1 MVDRGENMYEDIK
14 IKADILTDA
23 LPYIQDFNNCIMVI
37 QYSCNHYVDE
47 KQEKVILKDIAMLK
61 FLGMKPIV
69 VHSARKGVDLFRENK
84 RIAAMIEENNIK
96 AIGICGIDIQ
106 TLKIMIG
113 NDYIPVVIPNDIN
126 TEDDEFF
133 VENVAREFAVKI
145 NADKLIFMSKD
156 KGLLDENKNLIS
168 IMSLDKL
175 KSFDKGNNI
184 KGYLDLKVKNAIQA
198 IENGVHRVHII
209 DGTLEHSILLEL
221 FSINGIGTAILNSE
235 DDLYKHEIKNHVE
248 IQ

>member
-1 MVDRGENMYEDIK
+1 MYEDIK
-14 IKADILTDA
+14 IKANILTDA

-84 RIAAMIEENNIK
+84 RIASMIEENNIK
-96 AIGICGIDIQ
+96 AIGICGVDIQ
-106 TLKIMIG
+106 TLEIMIG

-133 VENVAREFAVKI
+133 VENVAREIAVKMG
-145 NADKLIFMSKD
+145 ADKLIFMSKD

-175 KSFDKGNNI
+175 KSFDKSNHI

-198 IENGVHRVHII
+198 IENGVRRVHII